1 VQTDRHDYGRAIKVA
16 ELPAKPERQKAQSGL
31 AGDNSACSLERRRS
45 RGECVSI
52 DHTLAIPPCNRALE
66 LAKLGIVP
74 EDSSDMRTDL
84 DHLPPA
90 KQRELERVVETIFD
104 EFRGY
109 TENATGP
116 RKGARILKI
125 ILFGSH
131 ARGDWVDAPL
141 SANQYKSDYDI
152 LIIVS
157 QKELTDRAAYW
168 AKAEE
173 RLIRAY
179 TIEKTLRTPV
189 NFIVHSL
196 HEVNEGLSHGRVFFM
211 EVVKDGIAIYGADNK
226 ELATPK
232 PKTPEQALAT
242 AKEYF
247 EEGMPTALAFFRS
260 FQHALVDGLHKNA
273 AFQLHQAT
281 EQLYHCLLLSVTFYT
296 PYNHNIAFLR
306 SLAEGLDRRLY
317 GIWAEETR
325 RERAMF
331 QKLKEA
337 YTKARYSK
345 HYKISEEE
353 LAWLG
358 ARVEELGRV
367 VHQVCSDKIAE
378 LEVAARN

>member
-1 VQTDRHDYGRAIKVA
+1 
-16 ELPAKPERQKAQSGL
+16 
-31 AGDNSACSLERRRS
+31 
-45 RGECVSI
+45 
-52 DHTLAIPPCNRALE
+52 
-66 LAKLGIVP
+66 
-74 EDSSDMRTDL
+74 MRTDT
-84 DHLPPA
+84 DHLPAA
-90 KQRELERVVETIFD
+90 KQRELERIVEVIFEELRD
-104 EFRGY
+104 AIG
-109 TENATGP
+109 NATGP

-125 ILFGSH
+125 VLFGSH

-196 HEVNEGLSHGRVFFM
+196 HEVNDGLAHGRVFFM
-211 EVVKDGIAIYGADNK
+211 EVAKDGIALYETDAS

-232 PKTPEQALAT
+232 PKTPQQAFDS
-242 AKEYF
+242 AKECF
-247 EEGMPTALAFFRS
+247 EEWLP
-260 FQHALVDGLHKNA
+260 NA
-273 AFQLHQAT
+273 AGFQKVFRFCMAEGDWKRAAFLLHQAT
-281 EQLYHCLLLSVTFYT
+281 ESLYQGLLLTLTYYT

-317 GIWAEETR
+317 GIWPETTR

-337 YTKARYSK
+337 YTKARYSR
-345 HYKISEEE
+345 HYRISAEE

-358 ARVEELGRV
+358 ERVEELGRV
-367 VHQVCSDKIAE
+367 VHQVCSERIAE
-378 LEVAARN
+378 LEAAAGK

>member
-1 VQTDRHDYGRAIKVA
+1 
-16 ELPAKPERQKAQSGL
+16 
-31 AGDNSACSLERRRS
+31 
-45 RGECVSI
+45 
-52 DHTLAIPPCNRALE
+52 
-66 LAKLGIVP
+66 
-74 EDSSDMRTDL
+74 MRTDV
-84 DHLPPA
+84 DHLPAA
-90 KQRELERVVETIFD
+90 KQRELERIVEIIFD
-104 EFRGY
+104 EFGQA
-109 TENATGP
+109 TENATGR

-131 ARGDWVDAPL
+131 ARGDHVDAPL

-152 LIIVS
+152 LVIVS

-196 HEVNEGLSHGRVFFM
+196 HEVNDGLAHGRVFFM
-211 EVVKDGIAIYGADNK
+211 EVAKDGIAIYDADGR
-226 ELATPK
+226 EFATPK
-232 PKTPEQALAT
+232 PKTPKLALAA

-247 EEGMPTALAFFRS
+247 EDYYPGAVVWLYTSRDLTKQGRPKE
-260 FQHALVDGLHKNA
+260 A
-273 AFQLHQAT
+273 AFLLHQAA
-281 EQLYHCLLLSVTFYT
+281 ERLYSGLLLTLTYYT

-317 GIWAEETR
+317 GIWPDSNR
-325 RERAMF
+325 RDRAMF

-345 HYKISEEE
+345 HYRISEEE

-358 ARVEELGRV
+358 ERVEELGRV
-367 VHQVCSDKIAE
+367 VHQVCSDKIDE
-378 LEVAARN
+378 LEEAAHGS

>member
-1 VQTDRHDYGRAIKVA
+1 
-16 ELPAKPERQKAQSGL
+16 
-31 AGDNSACSLERRRS
+31 
-45 RGECVSI
+45 
-52 DHTLAIPPCNRALE
+52 
-66 LAKLGIVP
+66 
-74 EDSSDMRTDL
+74 MRTDL
-84 DHLPPA
+84 DHLPAA
-90 KQRELERVVETIFD
+90 KQRELERVVEIIFD
-104 EFRGY
+104 EFGQAI
-109 TENATGP
+109 ENARGQ

-196 HEVNEGLSHGRVFFM
+196 HEVNDGLSHGRVFFM
-211 EVVKDGIAIYGADNK
+211 EVVKDGIAIYQADDT
-226 ELATPK
+226 ELARPK
-232 PKTPEQALAT
+232 PKSPQQALEA
-242 AKEYF
+242 AREYF
-247 EEGMPTALAFFRS
+247 EEYLPAGLRKHDLALEAQRRGYS
-260 FQHALVDGLHKNA
+260 KDA
-273 AFQLHQAT
+273 AFLFHQAT
-281 EQLYHCLLLSVTFYT
+281 ESLYQGVLLTLTYYT

-306 SLAEGLDRRLY
+306 SLAEGVDRRLF
-317 GIWAEETR
+317 GIWPEGTH

-353 LAWLG
+353 LTWLG
-358 ARVEELGRV
+358 ARTEELGRV
-367 VHQVCSDKIAE
+367 VHQVCTDTIAE
-378 LEVAARN
+378 LEKAVGAE

>member
-1 VQTDRHDYGRAIKVA
+1 MK
-16 ELPAKPERQKAQSGL
+16 
-31 AGDNSACSLERRRS
+31 
-45 RGECVSI
+45 
-52 DHTLAIPPCNRALE
+52 
-66 LAKLGIVP
+66 
-74 EDSSDMRTDL
+74 MRNDL
-84 DHLPPA
+84 NHLPTA
-90 KQRELERVVETIFD
+90 KQRELERIVEGIFD
-104 EFRGY
+104 EFRGA

-157 QKELTDRAAYW
+157 QKELTDRASYW
-168 AKAEE
+168 TKAEE

-179 TIEKTLRTPV
+179 TIEKTLHTPV

-196 HEVNEGLSHGRVFFM
+196 HEVNDGLAHGRVFFM
-211 EVVKDGIAIYGADNK
+211 ELAKDGIALYETDGS

-232 PKTPEQALAT
+232 PKTPGQALDA
-242 AKEYF
+242 ARDYF
-247 EEGMPTALAFFRS
+247 EEFMG
-260 FQHALVDGLHKNA
+260 NA
-273 AFQLHQAT
+273 AAFLKGFHFYLSDGDRKRAAFLLHQAT
-281 EQLYHCLLLSVTFYT
+281 ENLYACSLLTLTFYT

-317 GIWAEETR
+317 GIWPEDAH

-353 LAWLG
+353 LSWLG
-358 ARVEELGRV
+358 ARVEELGRI
-367 VHQVCSDKIAE
+367 VHQVCTDKIAE
-378 LEVAARN
+378 LEKAAARK

>member
-1 VQTDRHDYGRAIKVA
+1 
-16 ELPAKPERQKAQSGL
+16 
-31 AGDNSACSLERRRS
+31 
-45 RGECVSI
+45 
-52 DHTLAIPPCNRALE
+52 
-66 LAKLGIVP
+66 
-74 EDSSDMRTDL
+74 MRTDL
-84 DHLPPA
+84 DHLPAA
-90 KQRELERVVETIFD
+90 KQRELERVIETIFD
-104 EFRGY
+104 EFRGS

-141 SANQYKSDYDI
+141 SANQYKSDFDI

-179 TIEKTLRTPV
+179 TIEKTLHTPV

-196 HEVNEGLSHGRVFFM
+196 HEVNDGLSHGRVFFM
-211 EVVKDGIAIYGADNK
+211 EVKKDGVALYEADDR

-232 PKTPEQALAT
+232 PKTPEQALAM
-242 AKEYF
+242 AKEYYAKWF
-247 EEGMPTALAFFRS
+247 PSADAFHAS
-260 FQHALVDGLHKNA
+260 FKFLTERGNLNEA
-273 AFQLHQAT
+273 AFNLHQAT
-281 EQLYHCLLLSVTFYT
+281 ERLYSCLLLTLTFYT

-317 GIWAEETR
+317 GIWPETNR
-325 RERAMF
+325 RERSMF

-353 LAWLG
+353 LTWLG
-358 ARVEELGRV
+358 ERVEELGRA

-378 LEVAARN
+378 LEAAARQ

>member
-1 VQTDRHDYGRAIKVA
+1 LGERLCPLPQIFARRKAPGNLSLPKRANFPKI
-16 ELPAKPERQKAQSGL
+16 
-31 AGDNSACSLERRRS
+31 
-45 RGECVSI
+45 
-52 DHTLAIPPCNRALE
+52 
-66 LAKLGIVP
+66 LGH
-74 EDSSDMRTDL
+74 MRTDV
-84 DHLPPA
+84 DHLPAA
-90 KQRELERVVETIFD
+90 KQRELERIVEILFD
-104 EFRGY
+104 EFSQA
-109 TENATGP
+109 TENATGR

-152 LIIVS
+152 LVIVS

-196 HEVNEGLSHGRVFFM
+196 HEVNDGLAHGRVFFM
-211 EVVKDGIAIYGADNK
+211 EVAKDGVAIYEADDR

-232 PKTPEQALAT
+232 PKTPEQALET
-242 AKEYF
+242 AQEYF
-247 EEGMPTALAFFRS
+247 DEYMPAARYSLDRARNS
-260 FQHALVDGLHKNA
+260 VADKQLKYA
-273 AFQLHQAT
+273 AFDLHQAT
-281 EQLYHCLLLSVTFYT
+281 ERLYQGLLLTLTFYT

-317 GIWAEETR
+317 GIWPEANR
-325 RERAMF
+325 RDRAMF

-337 YTKARYSK
+337 YTKARYAK

-353 LAWLG
+353 LTWLG
-358 ARVEELGRV
+358 DRVEELGRV
-367 VHQVCSDKIAE
+367 VHQACSERIAE
-378 LEVAARN
+378 LEGAARR

>member
-1 VQTDRHDYGRAIKVA
+1 
-16 ELPAKPERQKAQSGL
+16 
-31 AGDNSACSLERRRS
+31 
-45 RGECVSI
+45 
-52 DHTLAIPPCNRALE
+52 
-66 LAKLGIVP
+66 
-74 EDSSDMRTDL
+74 MRTDV
-84 DHLPPA
+84 DHLPPV
-90 KQRELERVVETIFD
+90 KQRELERIVEILFD
-104 EFRGY
+104 EFGQA
-109 TENATGP
+109 TENATGR

-152 LIIVS
+152 LVIVS
-157 QKELTDRAAYW
+157 QKELTDRAAWW

-196 HEVNEGLSHGRVFFM
+196 HEVNDGLAHGRVFFM
-211 EVVKDGIAIYGADNK
+211 EVAKDGIALYEADDR
-226 ELATPK
+226 ELAKPK
-232 PKTPEQALAT
+232 PKTPKQALET
-242 AKEYF
+242 AKDYYDEYYPSAGEF
-247 EEGMPTALAFFRS
+247 FDDFRS
-260 FQHALVDGLHKNA
+260 NLERSRFKKA
-273 AFQLHQAT
+273 AFELHQST
-281 EQLYHCLLLSVTFYT
+281 ERLYTCLLLTLTYYA

-306 SLAEGLDRRLY
+306 SLAEGLDRRLF
-317 GIWAEETR
+317 GIWPEATH

-345 HYKISEEE
+345 HYRISEEE

-367 VHQVCSDKIAE
+367 VHQVCSEQIAE
-378 LEVAARN
+378 LEKVARG

>member
-1 VQTDRHDYGRAIKVA
+1 
-16 ELPAKPERQKAQSGL
+16 
-31 AGDNSACSLERRRS
+31 
-45 RGECVSI
+45 
-52 DHTLAIPPCNRALE
+52 
-66 LAKLGIVP
+66 
-74 EDSSDMRTDL
+74 MRTDV
-84 DHLPPA
+84 DHLPAA
-90 KQRELERVVETIFD
+90 KQRELERIVEILFD
-104 EFRGY
+104 EFGQA
-109 TENATGP
+109 TENAIGR

-131 ARGDWVDAPL
+131 ARGDWIDAPL

-152 LIIVS
+152 LVIVS

-196 HEVNEGLSHGRVFFM
+196 HEVNDGLAHGRVFFM
-211 EVVKDGIAIYGADNK
+211 EVAKDGIALYEADDR

-232 PKTPEQALAT
+232 PKTPNEALKT

-247 EEGMPTALAFFRS
+247 EDGMAGALSRQKLAKYAVAEGL
-260 FQHALVDGLHKNA
+260 LKDA
-273 AFQLHQAT
+273 AFDFHQTT
-281 EQLYHCLLLSVTFYT
+281 ERLYSCLLLTLTYYT

-306 SLAEGLDRRLY
+306 SLAEGLDRRLH
-317 GIWAEETR
+317 GMWPETNR
-325 RERAMF
+325 AERAMF

-345 HYKISEEE
+345 HYRISEEE
-353 LAWLG
+353 LTWLG
-358 ARVEELGRV
+358 ERVEELGRI
-367 VHQVCSDKIAE
+367 VHQVCTDKIAE
-378 LEVAARN
+378 LEELARG

>member
-1 VQTDRHDYGRAIKVA
+1 
-16 ELPAKPERQKAQSGL
+16 
-31 AGDNSACSLERRRS
+31 
-45 RGECVSI
+45 
-52 DHTLAIPPCNRALE
+52 
-66 LAKLGIVP
+66 
-74 EDSSDMRTDL
+74 MRNDI
-84 DHLPPA
+84 DHLPAA
-90 KQRELERVVETIFD
+90 KQRELERIVEIIFD
-104 EFRGY
+104 EFGQA
-109 TENATGP
+109 TEHATGR

-125 ILFGSH
+125 ILFGSFS
-131 ARGDWVDAPL
+131 RGDWVDAPA

-157 QKELTDRAAYW
+157 QKEMTDRAAYW

-196 HEVNEGLSHGRVFFM
+196 HEVNDGLAHGRVFFM
-211 EVVKDGIAIYGADNK
+211 EVAEDGIALYEADDR

-232 PKTPEQALAT
+232 PKTPEQALAA

-247 EEGMPTALAFFRS
+247 EDWYSTAAQFHGSASYSISQGWL
-260 FQHALVDGLHKNA
+260 KKA
-273 AFQLHQAT
+273 AFDLHQAT
-281 EQLYHCLLLSVTFYT
+281 ERLYACLLLTLRNHV

-317 GIWAEETR
+317 GVWPETNR

-337 YTKARYSK
+337 YTKSRYSK

-358 ARVEELGRV
+358 ERVEELGRV
-367 VHQVCSDKIAE
+367 VHQVCTDKLAE
-378 LEVAARN
+378 LERAAHVQ

>member
-1 VQTDRHDYGRAIKVA
+1 
-16 ELPAKPERQKAQSGL
+16 
-31 AGDNSACSLERRRS
+31 
-45 RGECVSI
+45 
-52 DHTLAIPPCNRALE
+52 
-66 LAKLGIVP
+66 
-74 EDSSDMRTDL
+74 MRTDI
-84 DHLPPA
+84 DHLPAA
-90 KQRELERVVETIFD
+90 KQRELERIVEVIFE
-104 EFRGY
+104 EFRDAIG
-109 TENATGP
+109 NATGP
-116 RKGARILKI
+116 RKGARILKVV
-125 ILFGSH
+125 LFGSH

-152 LIIVS
+152 LVIVS

-196 HEVNEGLSHGRVFFM
+196 HEVNDGLAHGRVFFM
-211 EVVKDGIAIYGADNK
+211 EVAKDGIALYEADDR
-226 ELATPK
+226 ELREPK
-232 PKTPEQALAT
+232 PKTPDQALAA

-247 EEGMPTALAFFRS
+247 EEYYPSAIVWLNTSRELAKQSRP
-260 FQHALVDGLHKNA
+260 KEA
-273 AFQLHQAT
+273 AFLMHQAS
-281 EQLYHCLLLSVTFYT
+281 ERLYSCLLLTLTFYA

-317 GIWAEETR
+317 GIWPEATR

-337 YTKARYSK
+337 YTKARYSR
-345 HYKISEEE
+345 HYRISAEE

-358 ARVEELGRV
+358 ERVEELGRV
-367 VHQVCSDKIAE
+367 VHQVCSERIAE
-378 LEVAARN
+378 LEAAVAGK

>member
-1 VQTDRHDYGRAIKVA
+1 MRND
-16 ELPAKPERQKAQSGL
+16 
-31 AGDNSACSLERRRS
+31 
-45 RGECVSI
+45 I
-52 DHTLAIPPCNRALE
+52 DHLT
-66 LAKLGIVP
+66 
-74 EDSSDMRTDL
+74 T
-84 DHLPPA
+84 A
-90 KQRELERVVETIFD
+90 KQRELERIVEVIFD
-104 EFRGY
+104 EFRGAI
-109 TENATGP
+109 ENATGP
-116 RKGARILKI
+116 RKGGRILKI

-141 SANQYKSDYDI
+141 SANQYKSDFDI

-196 HEVNEGLSHGRVFFM
+196 HEVNDGLAHGRVFFM
-211 EVVKDGIAIYGADNK
+211 ELAKDGIALYEAEER

-232 PKTPEQALAT
+232 PKTPQQALLT

-247 EEGMPTALAFFRS
+247 DDWLTSSKDFYDQAKYAIENGRS
-260 FQHALVDGLHKNA
+260 KIA
-273 AFQLHQAT
+273 AFELHQAT
-281 EQLYHCLLLSVTFYT
+281 ERLYSCVLLTLTLYT

-317 GIWAEETR
+317 GIWPEDAHR
-325 RERAMF
+325 DRAMF

-353 LAWLG
+353 LTWLA
-358 ARVEELGRV
+358 ARVEELSRAF
-367 VHQVCSDKIAE
+367 HQVCNDKIVE
-378 LEVAARN
+378 LENAAENK

>member
-1 VQTDRHDYGRAIKVA
+1 
-16 ELPAKPERQKAQSGL
+16 
-31 AGDNSACSLERRRS
+31 
-45 RGECVSI
+45 
-52 DHTLAIPPCNRALE
+52 
-66 LAKLGIVP
+66 
-74 EDSSDMRTDL
+74 MRTDL
-84 DHLPPA
+84 DHLPAA
-90 KQRELERVVETIFD
+90 KQRELERIVKIIFD
-104 EFRGY
+104 EFREA
-109 TENATGP
+109 TENATGR
-116 RKGARILKI
+116 RKGARVLKI

-152 LIIVS
+152 LVIVS

-173 RLIRAY
+173 QLIRAY

-196 HEVNEGLSHGRVFFM
+196 HEVNDGLAHGRVFFM
-211 EVVKDGIAIYGADNK
+211 EVAKDGIALYEADGS

-232 PKTPEQALAT
+232 PKTPQQALDT
-242 AKEYF
+242 AREYF
-247 EEGMPTALAFFRS
+247 EEWLP
-260 FQHALVDGLHKNA
+260 NA
-273 AFQLHQAT
+273 AGFLKVYHFCMTEGDWKRAAFLLHQAT
-281 EQLYHCLLLSVTFYT
+281 ESLYQGLLLTMTYYT

-317 GIWAEETR
+317 GVWPENAH

-353 LAWLG
+353 LTWLG

-367 VHQVCSDKIAE
+367 VHQVCSERIAS
-378 LEVAARN
+378 LKAAAQK

>member
-1 VQTDRHDYGRAIKVA
+1 
-16 ELPAKPERQKAQSGL
+16 
-31 AGDNSACSLERRRS
+31 
-45 RGECVSI
+45 
-52 DHTLAIPPCNRALE
+52 
-66 LAKLGIVP
+66 
-74 EDSSDMRTDL
+74 MRTDV
-84 DHLPPA
+84 DHLPAA

-104 EFRGY
+104 EFRSA

-116 RKGARILKI
+116 RKGARILKV

-179 TIEKTLRTPV
+179 TIEKTLHTPV

-196 HEVNEGLSHGRVFFM
+196 HEVNDGLSHGRVFFM
-211 EVVKDGIAIYGADNK
+211 EVAKDGIALYEADDR

-232 PKTPEQALAT
+232 PKTPEQALET
-242 AKEYF
+242 AREYF
-247 EEGMPTALAFFRS
+247 EEWMPSAAGFLDTSKYALSRGRLKES
-260 FQHALVDGLHKNA
+260 

-281 EQLYHCLLLSVTFYT
+281 ERLYGCLLLTLTFYT

-306 SLAEGLDRRLY
+306 SLAEGLDRRLF
-317 GIWAEETR
+317 GIWPEDTH
-325 RERAMF
+325 RERSMF

-353 LAWLG
+353 LTWLG
-358 ARVEELGRV
+358 ERVEELGRV

-378 LEVAARN
+378 LAAAARR